1 MSATTFSR
9 LPRAARRIPKGVLAS
24 RLARALATPYG
35 VDRFLELVDPA
46 WSVDEVRARVLAV
59 RHQSSDTVTLTLEAN
74 SNWGGFRAGQYVNVG
89 VEVDGRRHTRCF
101 SPAGSQHAPEETLEL
116 TVKVNPDGIVSRHLH
131 DRAQPGHVV
140 TLSQA
145 AGEFVLP
152 GVRPRRILLVCGGS
166 GITPVM
172 SMLRTLD
179 DEGYRGH
186 VTFLQYACTTDD
198 VLYRDELADIARR
211 RPGFDVF
218 LALTHQR
225 GAPEADLEGFF
236 SRDHLASVAPDHA
249 DAQTFVCGPAPLMD
263 SLAERW
269 DADGIGHRLHREAFV
284 PAVTTAAAGPSGIPT
299 GATVS
304 FTASG
309 VEAAD
314 TGATLLDQAEAA
326 GLRPETGCRMGI
338 CHTCSSHKSAGVVR
352 DVVTGEL
359 SGSDAEAIRLCVS
372 APVGDVAVDI

>member
-1 MSATTFSR
+1 MSATIASR
-9 LPRAARRIPKGVLAS
+9 PQRAARRIPRRALAS

-35 VDRFLELVDPA
+35 VDRFLELVDPT
-46 WSVDEVRARVLAV
+46 WSVDEVRARVVAV
-59 RHQSSDTVTLTLEAN
+59 RRQTADTVTLTLVPNAN
-74 SNWGGFRAGQYVNVG
+74 WDGFRAGQYVNVG

-101 SPAGSQHAPEETLEL
+101 SPAGSQHAPDATLEL

-131 DRAQPGHVV
+131 DHAGSGLVV

-145 AGEFVLP
+145 LGEFVLP

-179 DEGYRGH
+179 DEGFGGH

-198 VLYRDELADIARR
+198 VLYRDELAGIARR
-211 RPGFDVF
+211 RPGFDVL

-225 GAPEADLEGFF
+225 GSPAADLEGFF
-236 SRDHLASVAPDHA
+236 SRQHLATVAPDHA
-249 DAQTFVCGPAPLMD
+249 DAETFVCGPAPLMD
-263 SLAERW
+263 SLTEVW
-269 DADGIGHRLHREAFV
+269 EADGIGHRLHKEAFV
-284 PAVTTAAAGPSGIPT
+284 PAASVAAASPAGDPT

-309 VEAAD
+309 VETAD

-326 GLRPETGCRMGI
+326 GLRPATGCRMGI
-338 CHTCSSHKSAGVVR
+338 CHTCSSRKTAGVVR
-352 DVVTGEL
+352 DIVTGEL
-359 SGSDAEAIRLCVS
+359 SGPDAESVRLCVS